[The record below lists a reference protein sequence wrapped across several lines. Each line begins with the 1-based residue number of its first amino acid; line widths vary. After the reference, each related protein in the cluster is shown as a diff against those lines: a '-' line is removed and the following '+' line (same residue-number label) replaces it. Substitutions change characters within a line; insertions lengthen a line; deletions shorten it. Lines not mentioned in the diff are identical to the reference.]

1 MLARFRELKRS
12 DRLRVIGWAVLA
24 GGLVAAAVSYWIDAR
39 SAEPALDDST
49 ALGYSRA
56 MQHDVGA
63 MMGRFGLMLSNW
75 QDALSSPLGRAA
87 IIAVCAALLAGYFFR
102 VAWVLDDQ
110 ERQ

>member
-1 MLARFRELKRS
+1 MLRRFSTLKRS
-12 DRLRVIGWAVLA
+12 ERLRATGWIVL
-24 GGLVAAAVSYWIDAR
+24 GSGLLAAAVSYWIDLR
-39 SAEPALDDST
+39 SADPMLDDSS

-63 MMGRFGLMLSNW
+63 MMGHFGLMLTDW
-75 QDALSSPLGRAA
+75 QTALSSPLGQAA